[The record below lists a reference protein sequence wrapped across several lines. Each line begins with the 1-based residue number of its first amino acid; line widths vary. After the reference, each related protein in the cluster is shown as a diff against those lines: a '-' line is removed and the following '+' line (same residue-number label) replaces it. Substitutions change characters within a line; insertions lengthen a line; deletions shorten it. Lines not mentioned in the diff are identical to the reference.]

1 MGVFQGTALG
11 PLLYSIFSN
20 DLALYIEGATV
31 IQYVD
36 DTQILVTGKKSKM
49 QQLINTMESTLSVI
63 LDWFTCHSMKVNT
76 AKTQLMVFGTKPC
89 TVLRV
94 LCRARDAKTVI

>member
-20 DLALYIEGATV
+20 DIPLYIEGATV
-31 IQYVD
+31 IQYAD
-36 DTQILVTGKKSKM
+36 DTKILVTGKKSKM
-49 QQLINTMESTLSVI
+49 QQLFNSMESTLSVI